1 MFPWKSSDIIQDSC
15 IWRNSLNLNI
25 LGHLQA
31 LTKRGVTGWV
41 PTFPVKTALVSN
53 PRWSPD
59 VKNRK

>member
-1 MFPWKSSDIIQDSC
+1 MYSWELSDIIQDSS

-25 LGHLQA
+25 LGDLQA

-53 PRWSPD
+53 PR
-59 VKNRK
+59 